1 MLECCRMRKVIC
13 PDCGPKPVNH
23 TLQKA
28 FIFFEW
34 LTGPFM
40 RLFEVIGNAS
50 RRVFGWQSVDRVANF
65 LTKTFLRIGLLKE
78 VDICTADSLRV
89 RLAAEEASR
98 RGVVMKRV
106 TVFGQPTIMYTAR
119 FQNSFLVFEQLPR
132 PEGDYENLKWIDNKA
147 VVRKKISALG
157 MPLARGGKAFTK
169 NRALEIFRA
178 VGAPVIVKPHI
189 GSRSAHT
196 TIHINSEEEL
206 ERAFYKAKILSPWVV
221 VEKELAGF
229 VHRITFI
236 GGKLFAVIRREQPH
250 IVGDGALTVREL
262 VEKENKNPKR
272 DGSYFYPLRT
282 DEEAL
287 KEIAYYGMSWDSV
300 PAPGQTVLLNQ
311 KAVGF
316 LGSGL
321 TDLTDVIHPDNVDLF
336 KKIDELVAVPL
347 HGIDFITTDI
357 SKPWH
362 QISDC
367 GIIEFNSLPFIEMHH
382 NPLVGEPRDAM
393 AALWDI
399 VFPNS
404 LTIKPN

>member
-1 MLECCRMRKVIC
+1 M
-13 PDCGPKPVNH
+13 G
-23 TLQKA
+23 LQS
-28 FIFFEW
+28 ID
-34 LTGPFM
+34 
-40 RLFEVIGNAS
+40 RIGN
-50 RRVFGWQSVDRVANF
+50 FI
-65 LTKTFLRIGLLKE
+65 TKGLLHAGLLKE
-78 VDICTADSLRV
+78 ADISPDDSLRV

-98 RGVVMKRV
+98 RGIVMKRV
-106 TVFGQPTIMYTAR
+106 TVLGRPTILYTAR
-119 FQNSFLVFEQLPR
+119 FKNKFLVFEQLPR
-132 PEGDYENLKWIDNKA
+132 PEGDYENLKWIDNKP
-147 VVRKKISALG
+147 VVREKLSALG

-169 NRALEIFRA
+169 TRALEIFRE

-196 TIHINSEEEL
+196 TIHINTEAEL
-206 ERAFYKAKILSPWVV
+206 KNAFDKAKILSPWVV

-250 IVGDGALTVREL
+250 VVGDGTLTVREL
-262 VEKENKNPKR
+262 VEQENKNPKR
-272 DGSYFYPLRT
+272 DGTYFYPLRT
-282 DEEAL
+282 DDQAE
-287 KEIAYYGMSWDSV
+287 KEISYYGMDWSSV
-300 PAPGQTVLLNQ
+300 PAPGQTILLNQ

-321 TDLTDVIHPDNVDLF
+321 TDLTDVIHPDNVELF
-336 KKIDELVAVPL
+336 KKIDKLVAVPL
-347 HGIDFITTDI
+347 HGIDFITIDI

-362 QISDC
+362 EISDC

-382 NPLVGEPRDAM
+382 NPLVGQPRDAM